1 MRIAKGEAFARFLRD
16 YAALKAAWGGFAGY
30 DRIVGTAPGNALM
43 ASITTYSKHVPGFE
57 RMLEAEGG
65 DLKKFY
71 AAVKALAA
79 RPEQER
85 CDALA
90 ATLSSAGC

>member
-1 MRIAKGEAFARFLRD
+1 M
-16 YAALKAAWGGFAGY
+16 
-30 DRIVGTAPGNALM
+30 GTAPGNALLT
-43 ASITTYSKHVPGFE
+43 SITTYSKYVPGFE

-85 CDALA
+85 CGALA

>member
-1 MRIAKGEAFARFLRD
+1 MGRV
-16 YAALKAAWGGFAGY
+16 AGY
-30 DRIVGTAPGNALM
+30 DPIVGTAPGNALLS
-43 ASITTYSKHVPGFE
+43 SITTYSKYVPGFA

-71 AAVKALAA
+71 AAVRVLAA
-79 RPEQER
+79 RPEKER
-85 CDALA
+85 CGALA